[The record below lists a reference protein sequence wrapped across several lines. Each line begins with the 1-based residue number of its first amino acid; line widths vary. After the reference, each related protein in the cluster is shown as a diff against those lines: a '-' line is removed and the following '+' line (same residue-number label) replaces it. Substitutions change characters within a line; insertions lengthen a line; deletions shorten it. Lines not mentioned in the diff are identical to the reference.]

1 MPEGP
6 EIRRAADQL
15 SSVLCGHPLTR
26 VYFFSEKLKTF
37 EKILKGS
44 TVEKVRARGKALL
57 TSLDSG
63 YTIYSHNQLYGRW
76 QIVEAGKHPKTK
88 RSLRMALE
96 TQSHR
101 ALLFSASDINVLKS
115 EVLADHPF
123 LAKIGPDILESDLTW
138 RIISK
143 RLMSNRFK
151 NRQLASLFLDQS
163 FLAGIGN
170 YLRSEIL
177 FDARVNPL
185 KKPKELSR
193 THNNQISRSTL
204 KICRRAYAQ
213 NGVTNPES
221 LVRKL
226 KILGIPRSGYRH
238 AVFGRI
244 GKLCHACKTPIEK
257 ITIASRR
264 LYVCPRCQN
273 VN

>member
-6 EIRRAADQL
+6 EIRRAADRL
-15 SSVLCGHPLTR
+15 SRVLHGHHLTN
-26 VYFFSEKLKTF
+26 VYFFSEELKAF

-44 TVEKVRARGKALL
+44 KVEGVRPRGKALL

-76 QIVEAGKHPKTK
+76 QIVEAGKYPKTK

-115 EVLADHPF
+115 DAIQNHPF

-138 RIISK
+138 RTISK
-143 RLMSNRFK
+143 RLMANRFR

-163 FLAGIGN
+163 FLAGVGN

-177 FDARVNPL
+177 FDARANPL
-185 KKPKELSR
+185 KKPKELTR
-193 THNNQISRSTL
+193 KHINQISRSTL
-204 KICRRAYAQ
+204 KICQRAYAQ

-221 LVRKL
+221 LVKKL
-226 KILGIPRSGYRH
+226 KIMGIPRSGYRH

-244 GKLCHACKTPIEK
+244 GKDCHACKTPIEK
-257 ITIASRR
+257 VTIVSRR
-264 LYVCPRCQN
+264 LYMCPLCQN
-273 VN
+273 IN